1 MCVSHQHLSHVTN
14 QDLPNIVFIAPSPRF
29 AGYETGA
36 CLQSEAVSLTLKTL
50 VSPVPVVLIFIGLLI
65 LKTYPID
72 EKRRQHNQKRLQE
85 ML

>member
-1 MCVSHQHLSHVTN
+1 MTN
-14 QDLPNIVFIAPSPRF
+14 KDLLIIIFIAPSPRF

-50 VSPVPVVLIFIGLLI
+50 VSLVPVVLIFIGLLI

-72 EKRRQHNQKRLQE
+72 EKRRQYNRKLLQE